1 MMAVLLFNH
10 TGTVVA
16 ELRAE
21 NRVSSLNKSVRVC
34 VEVNGKSSAQVRD
47 NPNWQPTTSQSPS
60 HSPADNAVRIYAAK
74 PAYATNTDVTFQVVA
89 DAPDLVEFI
98 WQFGDSTSA
107 RTTSRTVTKR
117 YHKPG
122 RFAVVAVASAGRTS
136 VTSEA
141 FPLVVQRAVRLNRL
155 VHPAS
160 VLQNGTATVSCRVNA
175 GTDLSFRWSFG
186 DGSSRL
192 GQSAERH
199 VFHRTGEFRV
209 EVTVSNLVSS
219 ASLSSHI
226 FVVDRP
232 CQPPPVKNMGPL
244 KLQVRRYE
252 VIRLGVT
259 YETEID
265 CDAPGGLQYTWT
277 VLDSAGRILSLP
289 LTDTHTQGL
298 TLQSH
303 LLQYDT
309 YTATARVQVV
319 GSVVYSNYSVR
330 VQVMPS
336 PPVAFIQGGTNVFIN
351 NGNATVL
358 TLDGQRS
365 HDPDF
370 PMNPLSYSWTCKP
383 LSSIATTCFNRHIS
397 TSSAVLTF
405 PVRLLKHDF
414 DQFQF
419 TLTVHSGE
427 RSASSDTFLTVVP
440 NLLGKLSVD
449 CPHCQGDQVN
459 WDQSFSVGAS
469 CEDCG
474 VSHTHL
480 RHTWSL
486 YLVNASSRPVTE
498 VPFCHTV
505 DLGAPSTITVDQT
518 PGTSALHPPH
528 ADTPHDARAV
538 HSSAPALL
546 TEIAPETTGTRK
558 QNVGPTDSLT
568 SAKKSRNLSTKAES
582 EPSTDAA
589 PVSIRT
595 TGSGEEP
602 LYDYQGELDP
612 AEHHPSTEY
621 IPLTPDNSGV
631 LHPELFGQS
640 NIIGD
645 FPTHSGSSAEWESSF
660 PGLES
665 GDMGGRQES
674 DYDGPFPS
682 VEEGDPG
689 SSAGRPT
696 GVDGET
702 LSPGAD
708 SVFDPAEGEGSNLV
722 VSRPSV
728 LTQEPTL
735 LDLPR
740 DSVDRDVFESY
751 TYTGISSPSVSL
763 RPFSLRPGSRY
774 MLEVTAQSRNSL
786 VGRTQLFLK
795 TKPVPRGMTCQVQPV
810 KGMELHTHF
819 SIFCTSGKEDLLYE
833 YSFSVGGR
841 RPRVLYRG
849 RDFQYYF
856 SLPSGDPSD
865 DYKVTIYTEVR
876 SGTHGTATKPCPVT
890 IKVEPSFLR
899 DTSPH
904 HDPDLELS
912 GAGLRS
918 LSALVGLGNSQE
930 IRNHVRLLSGILNRL
945 SLEAE
950 ANAQAQ
956 RHVRSVLIGTVCE
969 LEGGELA
976 SMVDSI
982 CTLQDLLQ
990 VTNQVTLASARRAT
1004 VHVQS
1009 VSDLFWESSAPGPYH
1024 LDQEILDALVVLLS
1038 HILRAAV
1045 AHRDLGPES
1054 PNASSIAQVLE
1065 WDPPTGDNTRRT
1077 SASPSGRTPASPDG
1091 EHITQGRST
1100 SAQQATRLVVD
1111 ALQTASDLM
1120 LKYILFHKVEQH
1132 RIGTGL
1138 LVLHASYHQRTS
1150 TVVRGGSATFY
1161 APAPL
1166 IQLLFVHRGGAA
1178 GSREERPCVLSVLTE
1193 LARDPH
1199 TPGDVRLGGPVV
1211 DLSLFRCS
1219 GRRRVPVRSLLQP
1232 IDVEL
1237 QRPPGNKSSVRE
1249 YVLLRSRVSYHSLN
1263 ITQDHLQQAVQLSV
1277 AFRPLPGKVFPI
1289 MLLFRMFERPTPSMH
1304 HLRRVHHWESNSTR
1318 ITLPPAYFNTAGVGH
1333 LALLN
1338 ADFGKASGHKHMS
1351 DRISYSLTVVSS
1363 QCLSWDD
1370 QQGAWTHE
1378 GCRTQQTDT
1387 TTAVNCSCV
1396 QLRPLTVVQQQ
1407 IQSSHG
1413 TADLDPFLSVSHDL
1427 TVVLVLVLCVCLY
1440 VPGLAACKR
1449 ADVISE
1455 ENGRV
1460 HYLPDNSPVDPHLYA
1475 VTIHTGLCSAASM
1488 SAKVYIVLYGEDGFS
1503 HTRELQV
1510 PGCTLFRRNA
1520 RDTFILS
1527 AADSLGPVW
1536 GVHIWHDGSGLS
1548 PDWYLKHVEV
1558 SEVNR
1563 GHVKGRAWLLVTQC
1577 WVAVNKGDGQ
1587 VERMLR
1593 VCSHGLGFAEMLRFK
1608 LSDLLADFHI
1618 WMSVYSCPCP
1628 NLFTRTQRLS
1638 VCLLLLLGY
1647 ACVNTVI
1654 ISQMDDQ
1661 LPFELGV
1668 LDVSAVSVTTGVL
1681 SVVAVLPGA
1690 TMISFL
1696 FRLHEVKLT
1705 RSGAQHA
1712 KDGKTD
1718 KDYFEDGLSVNPSA
1732 FHLSW
1737 RSLKQWIQE
1746 AWRKKHQG
1754 TDLLSV
1760 STSILES
1767 KDTDKEPMNQPDV
1780 IVRKGDGLTVESR
1793 TGPVLRNL
1801 LLISKG
1807 EDADHVSQIKEI
1819 ERSMFCGTQKDPVSS
1834 MRDEDKVK
1842 ARRVG
1847 PTYQRCHY
1855 LAWALC
1861 LLLSLSCLALS
1872 GVLGMRF
1879 SSSKVLLW
1887 THSLFFSLICCIFFI
1902 QPVVILIVAVTV
1914 SFWYRK
1920 RADFHTF
1927 SRIEELQIQLC
1938 SRNSAN
1944 LPEEQFRPEE
1954 TYSYLQ
1960 RLLATRQRARY
1971 LRLVRPPTVAELRR
1985 TRWRK
1990 RRETLIHNTLRDLS
2004 VCVSM
2009 VGLMLCVT
2017 YGSPFGDHYH
2027 LNKAVRK
2034 QFLRIDYENDFM
2046 SVQRHEDW
2054 WKWTRSS
2061 LLNLLYKNASA
2072 KTEQSHIL
2080 IGEPILWKMEAEA
2093 SSSPWEQAS
2102 DVTLVPE
2109 RFRSFLSG
2117 SRTSTYPHSIVT
2129 VPTATPPS
2137 TCGRLGCYSG
2147 PSTTVGLGHTKS
2159 DAASKLNLLH
2169 SGGWFGRRTV
2179 ALKVQFTLF
2188 SPAPNLFTSVT
2199 LLAEQSPT
2207 NVLLPSSKVQSARV
2221 YRTTAVWD
2229 YVVMVC
2235 QLIFLFMSL
2244 LQLCIQVCTARQ
2256 QGLMGYWRTPC
2267 NWLEVALLTVSLV
2280 YYVYH
2285 IHHSIIIMD
2294 AVEQLHRHRGHVEV
2308 STLAS
2313 WEQDIRT
2320 LSGVTL
2326 LLLATK
2332 CVTLLRVN
2340 RTVGFSATLLTR
2352 SLSSLMWPTVSG
2364 LILLVGLSCA
2374 GSLLFAQSSGAFS
2387 SILRSLQTLLSH
2399 HWGLRRAR
2407 SLLLSGRDFL
2417 YGGTLYLSSSVVW
2430 TAVLIAVVSSSVRGA
2445 KRSQSRRDVF
2455 TAAEL
2460 ASYVRRRVFEF
2471 AGRRKPKWTDDHVE
2485 SRMYYLEEFESL
2497 VDELLFR
2504 LTALSNGLHHTLP
2517 PKLHHYLE
2525 EHSPVTSPIQEP
2537 SNTDTKEFARTQM
2550 KEETIRSK
2558 LELEMLQL
2566 PQQRGQRR
2574 CNPSL
2579 DVVSVFDNQQ
2589 QTGGREE
2596 ENSDDGELRSYFRGQ
2611 NCLSPP
2617 ESASSIRIW
2626 TQDVLE
2632 KRADQWTGTTQATHT
2647 EVVVEVLVHEEPGSA
2662 GGS

>member
-1 MMAVLLFNH
+1 MCLFHQRGVIVSQLRPLTQSAGPRFTH
-10 TGTVVA
+10 TSWLRIQLESWNNRLCSESHPGT
-16 ELRAE
+16 
-21 NRVSSLNKSVRVC
+21 
-34 VEVNGKSSAQVRD
+34 
-47 NPNWQPTTSQSPS
+47 
-60 HSPADNAVRIYAAK
+60 AA
-74 PAYATNTDVTFQVVA
+74 
-89 DAPDLVEFI
+89 I
-98 WQFGDSTSA
+98 
-107 RTTSRTVTKR
+107 TTSRTVTKR

-397 TSSAVLTF
+397 TSSPVLTF

-528 ADTPHDARAV
+528 TDTPHDARAV

-568 SAKKSRNLSTKAES
+568 SAKKSRN
-582 EPSTDAA
+582 
-589 PVSIRT
+589 
-595 TGSGEEP
+595 
-602 LYDYQGELDP
+602 
-612 AEHHPSTEY
+612 
-621 IPLTPDNSGV
+621 
-631 LHPELFGQS
+631 F

-665 GDMGGRQES
+665 GDMGGRQGCVIDS
-674 DYDGPFPS
+674 CVLS
-682 VEEGDPG
+682 
-689 SSAGRPT
+689 

-890 IKVEPSFLR
+890 VKVEPSFLR

-969 LEGGELA
+969 LEGGEL
-976 SMVDSI
+976 
-982 CTLQDLLQ
+982 
-990 VTNQVTLASARRAT
+990 VTLASARRAT

-1120 LKYILFHKVEQH
+1120 LVSDNK
-1132 RIGTGL
+1132 RSL
-1138 LVLHASYHQRTS
+1138 LVLHASYHHRTS

-1705 RSGAQHA
+1705 RSGAQH
-1712 KDGKTD
+1712 
-1718 KDYFEDGLSVNPSA
+1718 
-1732 FHLSW
+1732 
-1737 RSLKQWIQE
+1737 
-1746 AWRKKHQG
+1746 G

-1938 SRNSAN
+1938 SRNS
-1944 LPEEQFRPEE
+1944 
-1954 TYSYLQ
+1954 
-1960 RLLATRQRARY
+1960 LLATRQRARY

-2061 LLNLLYKNASA
+2061 LLNLLYKNAS
-2072 KTEQSHIL
+2072 QSHIL
-2080 IGEPILWKMEAEA
+2080 IGEPIL
-2093 SSSPWEQAS
+2093 
-2102 DVTLVPE
+2102 
-2109 RFRSFLSG
+2109 
-2117 SRTSTYPHSIVT
+2117 RTSTYPHSIVT

-2417 YGGTLYLSSSVVW
+2417 YGGTLYLSSSV
-2430 TAVLIAVVSSSVRGA
+2430 LIAVVSSSVRGA

-2460 ASYVRRRVFEF
+2460 FC
-2471 AGRRKPKWTDDHVE
+2471 DHISKKNPVN
-2485 SRMYYLEEFESL
+2485 SFFFFQMYYLEEFESL

-2537 SNTDTKEFARTQM
+2537 SNTDTKVSHARV
-2550 KEETIRSK
+2550 K
-2558 LELEMLQL
+2558 
-2566 PQQRGQRR
+2566 RGE
-2574 CNPSL
+2574 
-2579 DVVSVFDNQQ
+2579 
-2589 QTGGREE
+2589 QTHA
-2596 ENSDDGELRSYFRGQ
+2596 
-2611 NCLSPP
+2611 C
-2617 ESASSIRIW
+2617 SALAHIHAPCMSSSIRIW